1 MKTWSNDLWRSYWLQ
16 KQKNKKTNKQ
26 TIELKETGLWPT
38 GSIYNFDH
46 YYCPGGV
53 LLRGQETL

>member
-1 MKTWSNDLWRSYWLQ
+1 MTCGGAIGC
-16 KQKNKKTNKQ
+16 KNKKQENKQ